1 MLAAAMRRLSS
12 WWFVAAGLSVAA
24 IYTVAPLTVC
34 VVAVAV
40 AALPLCVGDLPRH
53 ERRWVTMIV
62 VAALIARLVGIAGIF
77 IRNLPNHDDQFVG
90 ATAGDEAYAM
100 SRALRMRDI
109 LRGSPTTK
117 YDYFVAFDEYGRNR
131 YVTALTATQVIF
143 GPTPYAVRLLNAS
156 LFMVGALLLYR
167 LCREAF
173 GAVSAGGGLVAV
185 LFWPTLFAWSI
196 SLLKESLYFFLGVV
210 VLTGAVAMVRR
221 PRWRS
226 RATAALVVCASMA
239 VVHDLRPGAVALI
252 GSGLA
257 IGGAA
262 YLVSA
267 SKRMLVTAAVAALA
281 LAVALSRPA
290 VESLVIQRLEA
301 AAKTHTGHVF
311 TIGHDYKL
319 LDAGFYRNP
328 GTPASSTLTLTR
340 DEAARFV
347 VRAVASFFTV
357 PLPWQLQS
365 TRELAY
371 LPEQLA
377 WYALVALLPVGIV
390 AGYRRDRLVT
400 CMLVGYAVPTS
411 AALALTNGNVGT
423 LLRLRGL
430 VIPYLI
436 WISVV
441 GFCTMLGTIGRE
453 PRMPLIDKEGRL
465 FGRLN
470 LFDAAIAA
478 FVIVLIPIAYGT
490 FLLFR
495 TPAPRISSVTRV
507 PITREER
514 RVTGGSRL
522 TAKLKVRG
530 SGLRPMLRASIGG
543 TQTLGFVFEDP
554 NAADVLVGEIPA
566 GTHDLVLYD
575 GVQEVARMPKSV
587 VVEPVAPLRVAGV
600 GALIHLDKAAAD
612 ALKPGALFLGG
623 PQDAIAKLG
632 TTRQEPSGLWQR
644 PAEILLQCDPDPND
658 EGCAVGGVALGAGP
672 LPIVKVTGGAGA
684 VLSFALSEVFPT
696 AAPASVTGVVRFSSE
711 PELLNAVRVGDRDD
725 CLDDRAAVVVAVGGR
740 RGGAGAKDLDVTLRV
755 GVDEGPDGWRYRG
768 RAFKAGAPFAL
779 ATERYVLQGTV
790 LSVGSRDA
798 GGSK

>member
-1 MLAAAMRRLSS
+1 MRRLWS
-12 WWFVAAGLSVAA
+12 WWFVAGLCVAA

-34 VVAVAV
+34 VAALAVAV
-40 AALPLCVGDLPRH
+40 LPLCVGDLPRN
-53 ERRWVTMIV
+53 ERRWVTMLVAAAV
-62 VAALIARLVGIAGIF
+62 VARLAGIAGLF
-77 IRNLPNHDDQFVG
+77 IRNLPYHDDQFVG
-90 ATAGDEAYAM
+90 ATAGDEAYGM
-100 SRALRMRDI
+100 SRALRTRNI
-109 LRGSPTTK
+109 LQGSPTTK

-143 GPTPYAVRLLNAS
+143 GPTPYGVRLLNTL
-156 LFMVGALLLYR
+156 LFTVGALLLFR
-167 LCREAF
+167 LCRDAF
-173 GAVSAGGGLVAV
+173 GTVAAGGGLVAV

-210 VLTGAVAMVRR
+210 VLSGAVAIVRR
-221 PRWRS
+221 PGWRP
-226 RATAALVVCASMA
+226 RATATLVVCACTA
-239 VVHDLRPGAVALI
+239 AVHDLRPGAVALI

-257 IGGAA
+257 IGCTA

-267 SKRMLVTAAVAALA
+267 SKRMLAIAAAAAALM
-281 LAVALSRPA
+281 VALFLSTPA
-290 VESLVIQRLEA
+290 VERLVIQRLEA
-301 AAKTHTGHVF
+301 VAKTHTGHVF

-319 LDAGFYRNP
+319 LDAGYYYNP

-340 DEAARFV
+340 DESARFL
-347 VRAVASFFTV
+347 VRAVASFFAV

-400 CMLVGYAVPTS
+400 CMIVGYAVPTC

-436 WISVV
+436 WIGVV
-441 GFCTMLGTIGRE
+441 GFCATLGTVGRE
-453 PRMPLIDKEGRL
+453 RKMPMIDNEGRL

-478 FVIVLIPIAYGT
+478 FVIALIPIAYGT

-495 TPAPRISSVTRV
+495 TPAPRIASVTRV

-514 RVTGGSRL
+514 RVVGGSRL

-530 SGLRPMLRASIGG
+530 SGLRPMLRASLDG
-543 TQTLGFVFEDP
+543 TQALGFVFEDP

-575 GVQEVARMPKSV
+575 GVQEVARSPKSV
-587 VVEPVAPLRVAGV
+587 VVEAVAPPRVAGV
-600 GALIHLDKAAAD
+600 GVLIHMDKATAD
-612 ALKPGALFLGG
+612 ALKPGALFPGG
-623 PQDAIAKLG
+623 PQEAIKKLG
-632 TTRQEPSGLWQR
+632 DVRQEPTGLWQR
-644 PAEILLQCDPDPND
+644 RAEILLQCDPDPNE
-658 EGCAVGGVALGAGP
+658 EGCAVGGGALGAGA
-672 LPIVKVTGGAGA
+672 LPIVKVTGGGA
-684 VLSFALSEVFPT
+684 LLSFALSEVFPT
-696 AAPASVTGVVRFSSE
+696 AAPASVTGVVRLSSE
-711 PELLNAVRVGDRDD
+711 PELLKAVRVGDRDD
-725 CLDDRAAVVVAVGGR
+725 CLDDRAAVVVSLNGPHA
-740 RGGAGAKDLDVTLRV
+740 GAGAKNLDVTLRL

-790 LSVGSRDA
+790 LKVGSRDE